1 MATSKKKTIRFE
13 GDDDEDED
21 DYEEETSGDEEEIFR
36 SRSKQF
42 FNDDI
47 GLSLLEEHLNET
59 EEGSSIML
67 SDWQDCVADGVSAT
81 VGEGSDTV
89 FEILCEE
96 LQFIR
101 MAFQREFGTIQPSL
115 SNIVSLFY
123 GPDSKIF
130 RLFKDNLKITH
141 GEFIKFMKT
150 FCVQTSYRVSCTELF
165 DSNSYLDTSHLCTLE
180 EYVALWRKIGRFRI
194 PKSPKSSASSTDT
207 FWMQIEE
214 ALNGLLREFVIEV
227 LIGGQGDDGR
237 KISRLWLTLDDDKMH
252 WNGTRHHHAWL
263 QNTRHV
269 RDNRTGFVCHHGVLP
284 ASGLLLAIK
293 FDRKGDTAE
302 TSSKYMIMRQFAPS
316 HGGADRGLVPDISF
330 LFLSADRGYSSKGL

>member
-59 EEGSSIML
+59 EEGDIRL

-101 MAFQREFGTIQPSL
+101 MAFNREFGTMQPSL
-115 SNIVSLFY
+115 SDIANLFY

-130 RLFKDNLKITH
+130 RLFKDTFKITH
-141 GEFIKFMKT
+141 GEFIKFIKT

-165 DSNSYLDTSHLCTLE
+165 DSDSYLDTSKLCTSE
-180 EYVALWRKIGRFRI
+180 EYLALWRKIGRFHI
-194 PKSPKSSASSTDT
+194 PKDPKSSASLTDT
-207 FWMQIEE
+207 FWMQFEE
-214 ALNGLLREFVIEV
+214 VLNGLLREFIVEV

-237 KISRLWLTLDDDKMH
+237 KISRLWLTLDNDKMH

-269 RDNRTGFVCHHGVLP
+269 RDNRMGFVCHHGVLP
-284 ASGLLLAIK
+284 ASGLTEKATWQK
-293 FDRKGDTAE
+293 PVANK
-302 TSSKYMIMRQFAPS
+302 
-316 HGGADRGLVPDISF
+316 
-330 LFLSADRGYSSKGL
+330 